1 MNKILL
7 IILFFMSW
15 AAAKAQDKIITI
27 RRDTIECRIVSING
41 DRISYEQKTPDNL
54 FVGKSISTLEVLRY
68 FRAEKLNREDNYLDD
83 VKVRRERPENPW
95 LFSLQGGLSQS
106 FTDYDK
112 LHDNMILSGSTVA
125 SVDDYFSK
133 LENGYHLNASFHY
146 FISSSFGI
154 GVDYNLFYAAS
165 KGEFLAHGY
174 GTLNIPSFSKYEA
187 DERIYSQFTGASVL
201 FQQYFDKN
209 KKIKISESIS
219 PGIVQFR
226 HERRY
231 IVYQPYRGYGYGYG
245 YGGYGYG
252 GPSYYQP
259 FNSLLTSTPF
269 GVKGSLAI
277 DYALTSHLSAGIAGD
292 YMWAKVHKL
301 SARSQIGVYK
311 DQKQEE
317 PINISHLD
325 YGFVVRYNF

>member
-1 MNKILL
+1 MRKLLL
-7 IILFFMSW
+7 IFLFFVSW
-15 AAAKAQDKIITI
+15 AAANAQDKIITI
-27 RRDTIECRIVSING
+27 RRDTIECRIVSVNG
-41 DRISYEQKTPDNL
+41 DRISYEQKNPDNSL
-54 FVGKSISTLEVLRY
+54 VGKSISTLEVLQYYRTGRFNKEGY
-68 FRAEKLNREDNYLDD
+68 QLGD
-83 VKVRRERPENPW
+83 VKVRRQRPEHRW
-95 LFSLQGGLSQS
+95 LFSLQGGLSRS
-106 FTDYDK
+106 FTDYDN

-125 SVDDYFSK
+125 AVDDYFSK
-133 LENGYHLNASFHY
+133 LENGYHLSASFHY
-146 FISSSFGI
+146 LLSSSFGI

-174 GTLNIPSFSKYEA
+174 GTLNILSFSKYES

-209 KKIKISESIS
+209 KKIKISETIS

-231 IVYQPYRGYGYGYG
+231 IVYQPYRGYGYG
-245 YGGYGYG
+245 GYGYG
-252 GPSYYQP
+252 PTYYQP
-259 FNSLLTSTPF
+259 FNSVLTSTPF
-269 GVKGSLAI
+269 GAKGSLAI

-292 YMWAKVHKL
+292 FMWAKVHKL
-301 SARSQIGVYK
+301 SAKSQIGVYK
-311 DQKQEE
+311 DQKQEK